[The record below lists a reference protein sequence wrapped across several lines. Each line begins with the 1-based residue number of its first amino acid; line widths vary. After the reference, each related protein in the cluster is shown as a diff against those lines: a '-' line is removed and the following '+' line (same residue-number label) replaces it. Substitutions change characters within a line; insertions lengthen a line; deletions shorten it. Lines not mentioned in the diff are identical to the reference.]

1 MAGAQQDDPGHE
13 GQQTT
18 SFVNAFNEF
27 SSRSSARPPM
37 DGVGEIQRG
46 RFHCIMVTGFTLPLI
61 NEMDKQARESAKL
74 MAKKNGVRILI
85 DVWPFLPTI
94 FDKATEAAW
103 PHKNVKKA
111 FSPLLA
117 WYTWTD
123 QKNDDFWIDNM
134 KTALGKIRCVAEDEG
149 CFADGA
155 PIYLNTTLGDTS
167 VLDIYRGNYLM
178 LSHTRAKYDPQNV
191 MGKARGFTIPLS

>member
-1 MAGAQQDDPGHE
+1 
-13 GQQTT
+13 
-18 SFVNAFNEF
+18 
-27 SSRSSARPPM
+27 
-37 DGVGEIQRG
+37 
-46 RFHCIMVTGFTLPLI
+46 
-61 NEMDKQARESAKL
+61 
-74 MAKKNGVRILI
+74 MAKNNGVRILI

-167 VLDIYRGNYLM
+167 VLDIYGGNYLM